1 LRRRHRLLL
10 SALRPNS
17 VALVDA
23 FAFPDYLLHSALGRE
38 DGDVYRGLL
47 DMAWGSPLNAT
58 QEGPA
63 WQEVLRPV
71 LAAQSR
77 L

>member
-1 LRRRHRLLL
+1 MLL
-10 SALRPNS
+10 SALRPDA
-17 VALVDA
+17 VGLVDA
-23 FAFPDYLLHSALGRE
+23 FAFPDYLLNSALGRA

-47 DMAWGSPLNAT
+47 DMARSSPLNAT

-63 WQEVLRPV
+63 WQDVLRPV
-71 LAAQSR
+71 LAPRSR